1 MTSITS
7 SLVMPVSERDHV
19 RGSRNASITLLEY
32 GDYECPFCAS
42 AHPMVNDILRLYG
55 DDLLF
60 AFRHFPLTEI
70 HPHAE
75 TAARLAEAA
84 GISGKFWPMH
94 DAIYSNPE
102 YVRVG
107 DFPPIAEVAGLE
119 LPRLAEASRD
129 VAIATRVREDFMSGV
144 RSGVNGTPTFFI
156 NGYRYDGDWA
166 GGGLVGEL
174 QRLLGKRSAR

>member
-1 MTSITS
+1 MTTTTS
-7 SLVMPVSERDHV
+7 SLIMPVSERDHV
-19 RGSRNASITLLEY
+19 RGSRDAAITLVEY
-32 GDYECPFCAS
+32 GDYECPFCAA
-42 AHPMVNDILRLYG
+42 AHPMINEILRIYR

-60 AFRHFPLTEI
+60 AFRHFPMTET

-75 TAARLAEAA
+75 AAARLAEAA
-84 GISGKFWPMH
+84 GVIGKFWPMH

-119 LPRLAEASRD
+119 FRHLAEASQD
-129 VAIATRVREDFMSGV
+129 VAITKRLREDFMSGV
-144 RSGVNGTPTFFI
+144 RSGVNGTPTFFM

-166 GGGLVGEL
+166 GGGLVSEL
-174 QRLLGKRSAR
+174 QRRLGG